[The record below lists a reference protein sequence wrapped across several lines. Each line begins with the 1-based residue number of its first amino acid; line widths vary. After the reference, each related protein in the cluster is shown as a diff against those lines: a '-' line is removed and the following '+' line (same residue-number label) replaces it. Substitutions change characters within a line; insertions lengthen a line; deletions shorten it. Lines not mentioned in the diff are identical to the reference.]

1 MVNRGLVKCRTD
13 RTVMLACSS
22 QSDFLAKVFCV
33 RLAFDE
39 LVSSEANR
47 NHFRQAGRDMMAM
60 FLRSANQVDN
70 FLKLHLGL
78 KGTGVR

>member
-13 RTVMLACSS
+13 RTAMLACSS
-22 QSDFLAKVFCV
+22 ELDFLAKVFSV

-39 LVSSEANR
+39 LVKSEANR
-47 NHFRQAGRDMMAM
+47 NHFRQAGRDMMVS

-70 FLKLHLGL
+70 S
-78 KGTGVR
+78 

>member
-22 QSDFLAKVFCV
+22 ETDFLAKVFSV

-39 LVSSEANR
+39 LVKSEANR
-47 NHFRQAGRDMMAM
+47 NHFRQAGCDVMAS
-60 FLRSANQVDN
+60 FLKSANQVGHS
-70 FLKLHLGL
+70 LW
-78 KGTGVR
+78 